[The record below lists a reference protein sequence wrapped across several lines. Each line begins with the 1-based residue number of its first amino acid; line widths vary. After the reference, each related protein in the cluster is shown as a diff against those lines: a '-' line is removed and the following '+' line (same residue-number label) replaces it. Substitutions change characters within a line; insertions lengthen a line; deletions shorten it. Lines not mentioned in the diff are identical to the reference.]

1 MPKINN
7 EPKPKRPKK
16 FKRPSVKKSQK
27 YLITQDNRLIYAKYG
42 DITANEIKV
51 FYYIVSKVNS
61 INDKGFEVC
70 EIPINE
76 VLWEALEHENM
87 DSN

>member
-1 MPKINN
+1 M
-7 EPKPKRPKK
+7 
-16 FKRPSVKKSQK
+16 
-27 YLITQDNRLIYAKYG
+27 TQDNRLIHAKYG

-51 FYYIVSKVNS
+51 FYYIISKLNS

-76 VLWEALEHENM
+76 IL
-87 DSN
+87 